1 MPGVLLRALSEYN
14 FVGTPLLR
22 MPDEE
27 GLVRVELT
35 FHKALLTKLYYKR
48 RAESRKQPASADEW
62 LRQPA
67 PAARPTTSLTP
78 ARRQPTSEETPP
90 PAEQTLQTT
99 VPTTI
104 RYQRQPQTAK
114 ITPTPTIM
122 KPTTPPPSPASPPS
136 KKPRPQHCTQ
146 GVLSCRH

>member
-35 FHKALLTKLYYKR
+35 FHKALPTKLYYKR
-48 RAESRKQPASADEW
+48 RAESRKQPASAGEW

-67 PAARPTTSLTP
+67 PAARTDDQFDACT
-78 ARRQPTSEETPP
+78 PTSEETPP

-114 ITPTPTIM
+114 ITPAPTIM